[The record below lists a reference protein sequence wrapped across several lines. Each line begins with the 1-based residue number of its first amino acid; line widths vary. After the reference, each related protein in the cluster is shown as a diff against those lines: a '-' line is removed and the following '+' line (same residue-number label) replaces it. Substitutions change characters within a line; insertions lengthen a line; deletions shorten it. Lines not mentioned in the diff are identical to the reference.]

1 MSKAGMPKDLRDAMK
16 RTKKEKAARAEAEKG
31 QAGDAGTAQIDM
43 RTKDLAVV
51 YDEGRQCLVGIS
63 GTDRYMILGT
73 KASAG
78 EVWSCGILPSN
89 GMGMYQALPMA
100 LIKEARKE
108 EKDMPGEVQEADS
121 AAVET
126 AIEAVASAGQ
136 PEDPCIAAMQAR
148 IDELEGKLK
157 EKGKKHT
164 DTILKYGRVLKKLKQ
179 AEKVADELK
188 QKEATIINLKDQVKR
203 LERKIGD
210 RDIGNLESERDRYM
224 ALADEKDDE
233 IARLKEMLALYES
246 GAKETAV
253 TTFLTG
259 FTGIHCNMLGEGRY
273 RVYFSPGK
281 RVLRFVPDDMGDVVC
296 PGGNVSI
303 PAIGRFTHFEKI
315 RALEAVSEGS
325 DIVIS
330 LA

>member
-1 MSKAGMPKDLRDAMK
+1 MSNAGMPRDLMNAKK
-16 RTKKEKAARAEAEKG
+16 RPKKEKNACGEAKKG
-31 QAGDAGTAQIDM
+31 QTGDAGTAQIGM
-43 RTKDLAVV
+43 RTKDLAIVF
-51 YDEGRQCLVGIS
+51 DEGRQCLVGIS
-63 GTDRYMILGT
+63 GTDSYVVLGT

-78 EVWSCGILPSN
+78 EVWSCGILHSN
-89 GMGMYQALPMA
+89 GMGMYHALPMSI
-100 LIKEARKE
+100 IKEARKE
-108 EKDMPGEVQEADS
+108 EDEPGEVQKADS
-121 AAVET
+121 T
-126 AIEAVASAGQ
+126 TIEAPIEILASAGQ
-136 PEDPCIAAMQAR
+136 PEDPRIAAMQAR

-157 EKGKKHT
+157 EKNAKHR
-164 DTILKYGRVLKKLKQ
+164 DVILKYGRVLKKLGQ

-188 QKEATIINLKDQVKR
+188 QKDITISSLKEQVKG

-224 ALADEKDDE
+224 ALADEKDAE
-233 IARLKEMLALYES
+233 IARLKEILALYES

-281 RVLRFVPDDMGDVVC
+281 RTLRFVPDYAGDVVC

-303 PAIGRFTHFEKI
+303 PAIGRFTHFEKV
-315 RALEAVSEGS
+315 RALEAVTEGM

>member
-1 MSKAGMPKDLRDAMK
+1 MSKAGMPRDLMGAKK
-16 RTKKEKAARAEAEKG
+16 RSKKEKAARNEAEKG
-31 QAGDAGTAQIDM
+31 QTGDAGMVQIGV
-43 RTKDLAVV
+43 RTKDLEMV
-51 YDEGRQCLVGIS
+51 YDEGRQCLVGIN
-63 GTDRYMILGT
+63 GTDRYMILGEV
-73 KASAG
+73 ASAG
-78 EVWSCGILPSN
+78 EVWSCGILHSN
-89 GMGMYQALPMA
+89 GMGTYEAYPMS
-100 LIKEARKE
+100 IVRKARKE
-108 EKDMPGEVQEADS
+108 EKDTSGEDQKADS
-121 AAVET
+121 VSIET
-126 AIEAVASAGQ
+126 PIEAGASAGQ
-136 PEDPCIAAMQAR
+136 PEDPRIAAMQAR
-148 IDELEGKLK
+148 IDELEVKLK
-157 EKGKKHT
+157 EKNDKHR
-164 DTILKYGRVLKKLKQ
+164 DVILKYGRVLKKLGQ

-188 QKEATIINLKDQVKR
+188 QKDVTINNLKDQVKG

-224 ALADEKDDE
+224 ALADEKDAE
-233 IARLKEMLALYES
+233 IARLKEILALYES

-281 RVLRFVPDDMGDVVC
+281 RTLRFVPDYAGDVVC

-303 PAIGRFTHFEKI
+303 PAIGRFTHFEKV
-315 RALEAVSEGS
+315 RALEAVTEGM